1 MSDINSLKSKKED
14 TDTLLEWISI
24 HHGEE
29 EMRDVFLNMDIA
41 LKYIHSKGYCVEVFH
56 PSKIEVLNNMPD
68 HIRFTNII
76 PLSDDPV
83 ERRDMIKEDIFNSS
97 LIQIGLYTNTL
108 KYLSPNFLREKFDDI
123 SRFLPEGDIPYYRGV
138 VQRGASV
145 YFSEFAV
152 EKVHRDLE
160 QLEKQLS
167 ESEGEF
173 SKPKI
178 NSYSMK
184 NDNLENDSINDVIYK
199 QISGRGEAAFASN
212 IIIPGIILITVIVLF
227 ILIVLFRA

>member
-1 MSDINSLKSKKED
+1 MSDINSLTSKKED
-14 TDTLLEWISI
+14 NATLLEWISL
-24 HHGEE
+24 HHSEE

-41 LKYIHSKGYCVEVFH
+41 LKYIHNKGYCVEVFH
-56 PSKIEVLNNMPD
+56 PSKIEVLGNMPD

-76 PLSDDPV
+76 PLSDDAID
-83 ERRDMIKEDIFNSS
+83 RRDMIKEDIFNSS

-123 SRFLPEGDIPYYRGV
+123 SKFLPEGDIPYYRGV

-152 EKVHRDLE
+152 EKAHRDLE
-160 QLEKQLS
+160 KLEQQLN
-167 ESEGEF
+167 ESAGET

-178 NSYSMK
+178 NSYSMR
-184 NDNLENDSINDVIYK
+184 NENLENDSINDVIYK
-199 QISGRGEAAFASN
+199 QISGRSEAAFASS
-212 IIIPGIILITVIVLF
+212 IVIPGIILITVIVLF
-227 ILIVLFRA
+227 IVIVLFRV